1 MFFLPKS
8 SSLRRSI
15 PRYKLTEWGV
25 RTKNRRELVAKYFR
39 YLLNPSVF
47 ARVWRL
53 SGRRRRWLKRRRVLR
68 RWRYNRRSS
77 KVWRKVGLLNT
88 RALGRSS
95 RRLKVLKDFHTKKLL
110 LDFLAWKFSMSKKRL
125 KFLIDC
131 AFRRHSS
138 AEDHVANIAWSLL
151 SRWDSILFY
160 TGLVKNRF
168 TCSKMIA
175 NKGIYINGRAV
186 TNIVRLSNLVE
197 VGDAL
202 TIRHKYRTFFRR
214 FWRYRNRRVWPSIF
228 EYNRRICT
236 WVVYRKL
243 SYFIISR
250 YSPQILRFLAQPLLI
265 DRILGR
271 LRYR

>member
-1 MFFLPKS
+1 MPFLPKVS
-8 SSLRRSI
+8 FLRKSI
-15 PRYKLTEWGV
+15 TRYNLVEWGV
-25 RTKNRRELVAKYFR
+25 RTKNHRELVAKYFR

-47 ARVWRL
+47 ARSWRL

-95 RRLKVLKDFHTKKLL
+95 RRLKVLKDFNTKKLL
-110 LDFLAWKFSMSKKRL
+110 LDFLAWKFSMSKERL
-125 KFLIDC
+125 RFLISC
-131 AFRRHSS
+131 GFRRRSS
-138 AEDHVANIAWSLL
+138 AEDNVANIAWSLL
-151 SRWDSILFY
+151 SRWDSVLFY

-168 TCSKMIA
+168 TCSKMIV
-175 NKGIYINGRAV
+175 NRSIFINGSAV
-186 TNIVRLSNLVE
+186 TSSAGLSSLVE

-236 WVVYRKL
+236 WVLYRKL
-243 SYFIISR
+243 SYFIIGR
-250 YSPQILRFLAQPLLI
+250 YSPQILRFLAHPLLI